1 LHGRHERDADGGDAM
16 RRLIEAIFRGLGSR
30 LMRAPA
36 EAAIALL
43 DGRADTAADRLRIAL
58 ADSHFNEGDY
68 AAARAAFASVG
79 NSRHGAKARQMTD
92 WIDFKFGDVGRGWP
106 RYPGADFDPQ
116 AHAPGFAPA
125 GTPIRVENPNH
136 PAALVSEM
144 GLPVW
149 HPGMSTGKPV
159 LVWFNFKASLG
170 GELLCAKVVKRL
182 EQVHGLPMVL
192 ACDAR
197 LGDVMRANFPG
208 CEIID
213 KEGDLSGLSGRCSAF
228 LPARDALALV
238 VRSQADFAP
247 IAGSPFAL
255 PEART
260 RMAGERPQVAISW
273 KTTNR
278 TQGRYR
284 NIPTTELA
292 SLLSRFDADFHSAQ
306 HGVTPKERRILESS
320 LGGRIHFDTIDTK
333 ASVGALAASLAST
346 DAVVTIDNSVLHI
359 AGTFGIPAAGLL
371 SVPSYWAWPS
381 KGPAS
386 RWYESVTLMHQQRPG
401 EWADVLGELAAYLD
415 RLVGAT
421 SSVRAPAAR

>member
-1 LHGRHERDADGGDAM
+1 M
-16 RRLIEAIFRGLGSR
+16 RRVIEHIFRGLGPR
-30 LMRAPA
+30 LMRGPA
-36 EAAIALL
+36 QAAIAVL
-43 DGRADTAADRLRIAL
+43 GTGAPTAADRLRIAL

-68 AAARAAFASVG
+68 AAARACFATVG

-116 AHAPGFAPA
+116 AHAPGLAPA
-125 GTPIRVENPNH
+125 GRPIRVENPNH
-136 PAALVSEM
+136 PAALVSEL

-149 HPGMSTGKPV
+149 HPGMPTDKPV
-159 LVWFNFKASLG
+159 LIWFNFRASLG

-182 EQVHGLPMVL
+182 EEVHRIPIVL

-197 LGDVMRANFPG
+197 LADVMRTNFPG
-208 CEIID
+208 SAVID
-213 KEGDLSGLSGRCSAF
+213 KESDLADLSGLCSAF

-247 IAGSPFAL
+247 IAARPFER
-255 PEART
+255 PET
-260 RMAGERPQVAISW
+260 KPRMPGRRPQVAISW

-284 NIPTTELA
+284 NIPASALA
-292 SLLSRFDADFHSAQ
+292 GLLARFDADFHSAQ
-306 HGVTPKERRILESS
+306 HGVTPDERRVFEAA

-359 AGTFGIPAAGLL
+359 AGAFGVPAAGLL
-371 SVPSYWAWPS
+371 SVPSYWAWPAE
-381 KGPAS
+381 GPGS
-386 RWYESVTLMHQQRPG
+386 RWYGSVTLIHQRRPG
-401 EWADVLGELAAYLD
+401 QWAEVLAELAEYLD
-415 RLVGAT
+415 ASTR
-421 SSVRAPAAR
+421 AARSARAQAAH